1 MTLKSVNPA
10 TEEVLATF
18 EPYNDAHIAAAV
30 EFSEKAFYTH
40 RQTGMKERAEKLRT
54 VASLLETEIERHAL
68 TITREMGKTLAS
80 ARAEISKCAWGCRF
94 YADNA
99 PVFLEDQFIKI
110 EEGEAFV
117 RYLPLGPVLAVMPWN
132 FPFWQV
138 FRFAAPALMAGNT
151 VLLKHASNV
160 PLCALAIEDIFR
172 RAGLGEG
179 AFQTLLIGSAQVE
192 QVIADPRVRAV
203 TLTGSEAAGASV
215 ASIAGKHIKKTV
227 LELGGSDPFIV
238 MPSADLDQAVSAA
251 VQGRVQNAGQSC
263 IASKRFIVHEDIY
276 ELFCKKLMAA
286 FEKLKVGNPEQEETD
301 VGPLSSAKARD
312 DVDAL
317 VQASLSKGAVR
328 LCGAERMK
336 GTGFYYR
343 PGLLENITKDS
354 PAYSEEL
361 FGPVGLLF
369 RVDDIESAVMLAN
382 DTRFGLGSAIFT
394 QDAEEIDRAI
404 NDLQAGATFVNGIV
418 ASDPRLPFGGIKASG
433 YGRELA
439 EEGIRE
445 FTNIKTIVI
454 KKSEK

>member
-10 TEEVLATF
+10 TEEVLAAF

-30 EFSEKAFYTH
+30 ELSEKAFYSH
-40 RQTGMKERAEKLRT
+40 RQTEMKERAEKLRT
-54 VASLLETEIERHAL
+54 VASLLEAELERHAL

-80 ARAEISKCAWGCRF
+80 ARAEVSKCAWGCRF

-99 PVFLEDQFIKI
+99 AGFLEDQHIKI
-110 EEGEAFV
+110 DEGDAFV
-117 RYLPLGPVLAVMPWN
+117 RYLPLGPLLAVMPWN

-172 RAGLGEG
+172 RAGFGEG
-179 AFQTLLIGSAQVE
+179 VFQTLLIGVE
-192 QVIADPRVRAV
+192 QVGRVIADPRIRAV

-215 ASIAGKHIKKTV
+215 ASIAGKYIKKTV

-238 MPSADLDQAVSAA
+238 MPSADLDKAVEAA
-251 VQGRVQNAGQSC
+251 VKGRVQNAGQSC
-263 IASKRFIVHEDIY
+263 IAAKRFIVHRDVY
-276 ELFCKKLMAA
+276 DVFRKKLKVA
-286 FEKLKVGNPEQEETD
+286 FENLKVGNPEEEGTD

-312 DVDAL
+312 DMDAL
-317 VQASLSKGAVR
+317 VQGSLAKGAER
-328 LCGAERMK
+328 ICGAEKMK
-336 GTGFYYR
+336 GTGFFYR
-343 PGLLENITKDS
+343 PGLLENIPKDS
-354 PAYSEEL
+354 PAYTEEL
-361 FGPVGLLF
+361 FGPVGVLF
-369 RVDDIESAVMLAN
+369 SVEDIESAVMLAN
-382 DTRFGLGSAIFT
+382 DTRFGLGSSIFT
-394 QDAEEIDRAI
+394 RDAEDIDRAV
-404 NDLQAGATFVNGIV
+404 NGLEAGATFVNAIV

-445 FTNIKTIVI
+445 FTNIKTVMI
-454 KKSEK
+454 KKLAE